1 MLLMLLLLLLM
12 ACVITI
18 IIIIIIAALFDIMSC
33 GLLVP
38 YGCSFTNQRTVFC
51 AATVVNVLLSSDV
64 GRIGKYAFKNSVH
77 YIIA

>member
-1 MLLMLLLLLLM
+1 MEGREGERTGGGEGEGRDGTPQLQN
-12 ACVITI
+12 CGC
-18 IIIIIIAALFDIMSC
+18 ALVGTDAVSRINGRF
-33 GLLVP
+33 
-38 YGCSFTNQRTVFC
+38 FC